1 MTTVTQTVLI
11 VARRDD
17 AQARHLTG
25 LIADRGAQTVLVDPA
40 DFPVQLALSAKV
52 GTTGLV
58 RRTLRVGDDLVTL
71 GSLAGAW
78 LRSRSLP
85 VPHPQLADPT
95 VREYA
100 RLECAAF
107 LDDLWASLDCQV
119 VPGSAPLGPVGPGKI
134 TQLAAAGQVG
144 FEVPD
149 TLVTTDPDEFLDFRA
164 RHDGR
169 VVTKV
174 IEQIGF
180 RMHTSGFARFTE
192 RVTARSLGYSDAIRF
207 CPVIVQPLLPKAY
220 ELRVTVVGDQVFAA
234 ELDSQAH
241 RRTTDDWRRARDIR
255 AVPHRPH
262 ALPAQQ
268 AAACTW
274 LTRQLGLNFGAIDL
288 IVTPDGRYVFLELN
302 ADGEFLWVESLTGLP
317 ISESLCDLLLAGA
330 PAPMPASDTVTG
342 HSSWR
347 PGTMGGDSDY
357 ADPPDAPADGRRVV
371 PDRA

>member
-1 MTTVTQTVLI
+1 MTTVTRTVLI

-17 AQARHLTG
+17 PQAWHLTG
-25 LIADRGAQTVLVDPA
+25 LIAGRGAQAVLVDPSE
-40 DFPVQLALSAKV
+40 FPVQVALSAKV
-52 GTTGLV
+52 DTTGLV
-58 RRTLRVGDDLVTL
+58 RRTLRVGDDL
-71 GSLAGAW
+71 LALDSVVGAW

-85 VPHPQLADPT
+85 VPHPQLVHPT
-95 VREYA
+95 VREYT

-107 LDDLWASLDCQV
+107 LDDLWASLDCPV
-119 VPGSAPLGPVGPGKI
+119 VPAPAPLGPVGPGKM
-134 TQLAAAGQVG
+134 TQLAAAAQAG

-149 TLVTTDPDEFLDFRA
+149 TLVTTDPEEFLDFRA

-180 RMHTSGFARFTE
+180 RMHTSGFVRFTE
-192 RVTARSLGYSDAIRF
+192 RVTTRSLGYVDAIRF
-207 CPVIVQPLLPKAY
+207 CPVIVQPVLPKAL

-234 ELDSQAH
+234 ELASQAH
-241 RRTTDDWRRARDIR
+241 RRTADDWRRARDIR

-262 ALPAQQ
+262 ALPARQ
-268 AAACTW
+268 AAACAR

-288 IVTPDGRYVFLELN
+288 VVTPDGRYVFLEVN

-330 PAPMPASDTVTG
+330 PVVPAGDT
-342 HSSWR
+342 WR
-347 PGTMGGDSDY
+347 RVPQGGDSDH
-357 ADPPDAPADGRRVV
+357 ADTHDAPADRRCVV